1 MGAIISLAYMM
12 TKIGEYFYPKETAH
26 PDLEKGPKNI
36 IVNIGEY
43 NCHFDYKLMEGQMKI
58 ASKEG
63 ENKYIEDIS
72 CPNCYKKNTKKQKEK
87 FLIRKNQ
94 RQLLKCK

>member
-12 TKIGEYFYPKETAH
+12 TKIGEYFYPKESAP

-43 NCHFDYKLMEGQMKI
+43 NCHFDYKLMEGQTRI
-58 ASKEG
+58 ASKEE
-63 ENKYIEDIS
+63 ENKYIEAEASDS
-72 CPNCYKKNTKKQKEK
+72 NKSNDGYEEDELN
-87 FLIRKNQ
+87 
-94 RQLLKCK
+94 

>member
-12 TKIGEYFYPKETAH
+12 TKIGEYFYPKESAP
-26 PDLEKGPKNI
+26 PDPEKGPQNI

-58 ASKEG
+58 STKEEEKKYIE
-63 ENKYIEDIS
+63 ENKYIEDAVYDLENNLAHTI
-72 CPNCYKKNTKKQKEK
+72 
-87 FLIRKNQ
+87 
-94 RQLLKCK
+94 

>member
-1 MGAIISLAYMM
+1 MM
-12 TKIGEYFYPKETAH
+12 TKIGEYFYPKETAP

-58 ASKEG
+58 AEKEE
-63 ENKYIEDIS
+63 ENKYIAENNYIEDAVYDLENNLAHTI
-72 CPNCYKKNTKKQKEK
+72 
-87 FLIRKNQ
+87 
-94 RQLLKCK
+94 

>member
-12 TKIGEYFYPKETAH
+12 TKIGEYFYPKETAP

-58 ASKEG
+58 ASKEE
-63 ENKYIEDIS
+63 ENKYIAENNYIEDAVYDLENNLAHTI
-72 CPNCYKKNTKKQKEK
+72 
-87 FLIRKNQ
+87 
-94 RQLLKCK
+94 